1 MSFKDWIFSSYPN
14 PSISGQWGLMH
25 ILTLVFC
32 VAVIVSVTLIF
43 RNKSEKA
50 KRIVL
55 WVLAALI
62 LVFEL
67 TRRIV
72 NLIKNTNWDA
82 TSVLYILLPR
92 PWCAISCWA
101 TMISVLV
108 NKKFFYNF
116 ASATSLIC
124 AIIFFAY
131 PSVGFNNEYIL
142 FENLYSIAT
151 HSLILITSILLITL
165 KFTKFE
171 YKNIWKEAICL
182 AVILVYVF
190 LEIYVLKIEG
200 DPMYFMPNN
209 DVMDILSISYGA
221 YLPIYILFMLV
232 YFNIFYLIDD
242 RKSVK
247 SIFVRKKKVKIL
259 TQNEKDVENEPEKKD
274 AFNENETEQNNLKQ

>member
-25 ILTLVFC
+25 ILTLVLC

-55 WVLAALI
+55 WVLVALI

-72 NLIKNTNWDA
+72 NLIKNTNWDVN
-82 TSVLYILLPR
+82 SVLHILLPR
-92 PWCAISCWA
+92 PWCAISCWML
-101 TMISVLV
+101 MISAIV

-116 ASATSLIC
+116 TSPTSLIC

-131 PSVGFNNEYIL
+131 PSVGFNNKYIL

-171 YKNIWKEAICL
+171 YKNIWKEAICF
-182 AVILVYVF
+182 AVLLVYVF

-221 YLPIYILFMLV
+221 YLPLYILFMLV
-232 YFNIFYLIDD
+232 YLNAFYLIDD

-247 SIFVRKKKVKIL
+247 SVFVRKKKVENL
-259 TQNEKDVENEPEKKD
+259 TQNEEEVENENEKKD
-274 AFNENETEQNNLKQ
+274 VVNKNETEQNNLKQ

>member
-25 ILTLVFC
+25 ILTLVLC

-131 PSVGFNNEYIL
+131 PSVGFNNKYIL

-171 YKNIWKEAICL
+171 YKNIWKEAICF
-182 AVILVYVF
+182 AVLLVYVF

-221 YLPIYILFMLV
+221 YLPLYILFMLV
-232 YFNIFYLIDD
+232 YLNAFYLIDD

-247 SIFVRKKKVKIL
+247 SVFVRKKKVENL
-259 TQNEKDVENEPEKKD
+259 TQNEEEVENENEKKD
-274 AFNENETEQNNLKQ
+274 VVNKNETEQNNLKQ